1 MQRCIVPRNL
11 ETEKIKRNQTAPSLN
26 RPTSNDLFSVLYRF
40 VEKQVEFTRYWSYK
54 SSLSDE
60 YHLDKNILTSHTQN
74 SFNRNCE
81 PLCNTSSDFDSL
93 YVCLTNLK
101 IIRTY
106 LAVFSSKSCRTF
118 AAVIIYEVCAH
129 SVILTR
135 VWRTVVSI

>member
-11 ETEKIKRNQTAPSLN
+11 ETEKIKRNQTAPILN
-26 RPTSNDLFSVLYRF
+26 RPTSNDLFSVLYLF
-40 VEKQVEFTRYWSYK
+40 MEKQVEFTRYWSYK

-93 YVCLTNLK
+93 YVD
-101 IIRTY
+101 
-106 LAVFSSKSCRTF
+106 S
-118 AAVIIYEVCAH
+118 H
-129 SVILTR
+129 SLMSTKTMQQLRILPLLLWMHNIAGQKLIGI
-135 VWRTVVSI
+135 VQ